1 MSAEVANGFAPLSLE
16 KLSINDQPSSG
27 PNGATTNG
35 TTINTNVQSPTD
47 TDAIQTPSSAAPGGG
62 NQPHSASLY
71 VGELDPAVT
80 EAMLF
85 ELFSSIGQVAS
96 IRVCRDAVTRRS
108 LGYAYVNYNNTADGE
123 RALEEL
129 NYTIIKGRPC
139 RIMWSQRDPALRK
152 TGQGNVFIK
161 NLDTAID
168 NKALHDTFAAFGN
181 ILSCKVAQDE
191 FGNSRGYGFVHY
203 ETGEAATNAIKHV
216 NGMLLNEKKVF
227 VGHHIPRKDRDS
239 KFDEM
244 KANFTNIYVKNIE
257 SETTD
262 EEFRALFE
270 RYGEIT
276 SASIARDGDKNR
288 GFGFVNYVKHG
299 DASKAVEELHDKDF
313 KGQNLYVGRA
323 QKKHE
328 REEELRK
335 QHEAARA
342 EKVSKYQGVNLYVK
356 NLDDDIDDDKLRDIF
371 SSAGNITSAKVMRDA
386 GPSDRSDSPSS
397 DKDKENQDGKG
408 VEEEKE
414 KDKPEE
420 EKEKEDDIKKE
431 NRPVKKVLGKSKGF
445 GFVCFS
451 NPDEA
456 TKAVTDFNQ
465 KMINGKPLYVALA
478 QRKDVRKNQL
488 EASIQQ
494 RNQIRM
500 QQAAA
505 AAGMPQQQFMQPAMF
520 YGPGQQPGMMGPNAT
535 ARGGMPFAAQQ
546 GMMLPGMQAGMQ
558 ASRPGAFPG
567 MQGQQGG
574 RGAQQMPANAFG
586 MPGQMPFSAMPQAPG
601 GFPGMGYPQAL
612 AQVSAQLGRGGQGG
626 RGQMA
631 GMPGFQGM
639 PPQQMMNVQ
648 GMRGRDG
655 RPQYGGQPAR
665 GGATMNMGMPAQAGG
680 FPQQARGPMVSSMGQ
695 GTTMPSGSPSIGI
708 EAILSSPP
716 NQQKQML
723 GEALYPKILPIPA
736 VQGEKYAGKITG
748 MLLEMD
754 SSELISLLDDM
765 EKLREKVHEAL
776 TVYNNYAKTQGG
788 DSGGDQEPSS
798 EEPAA
803 EEEASEAAKA
813 SI

>member
-1 MSAEVANGFAPLSLE
+1 MLTVIFKATLSFTCFVTTLKPSELSVRHTYQSLFLFYSLTPTPAAIYEPDLTYDNSPAVMSAEVANGPAPPSLE
-16 KLSINDQPSSG
+16 KLSIDDQPNSG
-27 PNGATTNG
+27 ANGATTNG
-35 TTINTNVQSPTD
+35 TTINTSMLSPTD

-71 VGELDPAVT
+71 VGELDPNVT

-257 SETTD
+257 AETSD
-262 EEFRALFE
+262 GEFRALFE
-270 RYGEIT
+270 KYGEIT

-313 KGQNLYVGRA
+313 KGQILYVGRA

-397 DKDKENQDGKG
+397 GKEEDKKEGKEDEEEQEKETS
-408 VEEEKE
+408 EEEKE
-414 KDKPEE
+414 DGVR
-420 EKEKEDDIKKE
+420 KE
-431 NRPVKKVLGKSKGF
+431 NKPVKKSLGKSKGF

-478 QRKDVRKNQL
+478 QRKDVRKNQ
-488 EASIQQ
+488 
-494 RNQIRM
+494 
-500 QQAAA
+500 
-505 AAGMPQQQFMQPAMF
+505 
-520 YGPGQQPGMMGPNAT
+520 
-535 ARGGMPFAAQQ
+535 
-546 GMMLPGMQAGMQ
+546 
-558 ASRPGAFPG
+558 
-567 MQGQQGG
+567 
-574 RGAQQMPANAFG
+574 
-586 MPGQMPFSAMPQAPG
+586 
-601 GFPGMGYPQAL
+601 
-612 AQVSAQLGRGGQGG
+612 VSAPKKRH
-626 RGQMA
+626 
-631 GMPGFQGM
+631 
-639 PPQQMMNVQ
+639 
-648 GMRGRDG
+648 MR
-655 RPQYGGQPAR
+655 
-665 GGATMNMGMPAQAGG
+665 
-680 FPQQARGPMVSSMGQ
+680 
-695 GTTMPSGSPSIGI
+695 
-708 EAILSSPP
+708 L
-716 NQQKQML
+716 
-723 GEALYPKILPIPA
+723 
-736 VQGEKYAGKITG
+736 
-748 MLLEMD
+748 
-754 SSELISLLDDM
+754 
-765 EKLREKVHEAL
+765 
-776 TVYNNYAKTQGG
+776 
-788 DSGGDQEPSS
+788 
-798 EEPAA
+798 
-803 EEEASEAAKA
+803 
-813 SI
+813 